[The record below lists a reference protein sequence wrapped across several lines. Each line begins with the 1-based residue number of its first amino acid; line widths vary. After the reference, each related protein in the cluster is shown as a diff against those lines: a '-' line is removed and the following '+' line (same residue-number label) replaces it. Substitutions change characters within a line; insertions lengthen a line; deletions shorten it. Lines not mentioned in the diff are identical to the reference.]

1 MTGERPLLSRWVAD
15 ERGMTLTEIL
25 VALGIISIGLVGLAS
40 VMPISSYGIQ
50 EGNQVSTATFL
61 AEQRLEQLKAAQWT
75 WNPNP
80 TTGTVDCLGA
90 SGTNA
95 SNWSFSGGTP
105 PGNFSCP
112 GGANF
117 DDETPSSN
125 PLPTPYNT
133 YTRQARIRPCDAA
146 GSGCGVSDATIRL
159 VTVRASYTPLQ
170 GVGGVATTQE
180 FVELSMLIARR

>member
-1 MTGERPLLSRWVAD
+1 
-15 ERGMTLTEIL
+15 MTLTEIL

-50 EGNQVSTATFL
+50 QGNQVSTATFL

-75 WNPNP
+75 WNP
-80 TTGTVDCLGA
+80 TTGAVDCLGV
-90 SGTNA
+90 SGANA

-105 PGNFSCP
+105 PGNFTAGCP
-112 GGANF
+112 NF

-125 PLPTPYNT
+125 ALPTPYTT
-133 YTRQARIRPCDAA
+133 YTRQARIQPCDAA

-170 GVGGVATTQE
+170 GIGGVATTQE